1 MAVLEKQG
9 YGSSSRLQGIFRLGL
24 SDVGFRAWGLGSRI

>member
-9 YGSSSRLQGIFRLGL
+9 YGSSTRPEGIFRLGF